1 MPHSINFEQTRY
13 LARTFKLIPF
23 MARRIAWNQQKS
35 FARFIMRLS
44 IGATA
49 ISVAVMIISVS
60 LVNGFQD
67 AIREKVFGFWGHI
80 RIQERQ
86 SSGPLLS
93 EEIPLLHNQLLIDSI
108 RENKRVQSV
117 HAFATRYGVLKTEG
131 DMEGLL
137 IKGVD
142 RSFLQN
148 RLPAFLKEGKTPE
161 WPDSGFS
168 RGILIS
174 AHTAN
179 RLGKKVTDS
188 LLLYFLQADQT
199 PRPRKVQ
206 IAGIFKTGIEQ
217 YDRLY
222 AIADIRLIQQLNG
235 WPPEKI
241 GGYELW
247 VNDPAQM
254 ETTANEIYAL
264 EQFPQ
269 TWDPSPITQLIPNI
283 FDWLSLM
290 DNTRI
295 LLISL
300 MIAVAIINLITCLL
314 ILVLERVRMI
324 GTLKA
329 LGAPD
334 MRIQQ
339 LFLQQIGWILAI
351 GISLGTILG
360 LGLLYLQIGTGFI
373 KLPEEAYYIDK
384 AAVKIVWGEIFA
396 ILGGT
401 TAISLIVAWIPS
413 WLVRRIQP
421 VQAMRFK

>member
-1 MPHSINFEQTRY
+1 M
-13 LARTFKLIPF
+13 ARTFRLIPF
-23 MARRIAWNQQKS
+23 MARRIAWNPQKS

-86 SSGPLLS
+86 STGSLLS
-93 EEIPLLHNQLLIDSI
+93 EEIPIQGNPILLDSI
-108 RENKRVQSV
+108 RSHNNVRSV
-117 HAFATRYGVLKTEG
+117 HAFATRYGVLKTER

-137 IKGVD
+137 IKGVEK
-142 RSFLQN
+142 SFYQDQ
-148 RLPAFLKEGKTPE
+148 LPAFIKKGRSPE

-168 RGILIS
+168 RGLMIS
-174 AHTAN
+174 EYTAY
-179 RLGKKVTDS
+179 RLGKSVNDS
-188 LLLYFLQADQT
+188 LLLYFLQADQA
-199 PRPRKVQ
+199 PRPRKIQ

-247 VNDPAQM
+247 VNNPAQM
-254 ETTANEIYAL
+254 EITSNEIYAL
-264 EQFPQ
+264 KQFPQ

-334 MRIQQ
+334 IRIQQ

-351 GISLGTILG
+351 GISLGTCLG

-373 KLPEEAYYIDK
+373 KLPEEAYYIDR
-384 AAVKIVWGEIFA
+384 AAVKIVWGEILA